1 MARRPKSIGQRLLQS
16 AREAARIERGEIEP
30 ARVTRYT
37 VAEAEVTP
45 PPHYRAGQIREIRD
59 QMEFSQP
66 VFAAALNVSADTIRA
81 WEQGK
86 RKPDG
91 PTLRLLEVAEQHPEV
106 FLNKLR
112 KRTRD
117 GGPARLRTRAV
128 SEPLV

>member
-1 MARRPKSIGQRLLQS
+1 MARRPKSTFGQRLLGS
-16 AREAARIERGEIEP
+16 AREAGRIERGELKP

-86 RKPDG
+86 REPDG
-91 PTLRLLEVAEQHPEV
+91 PTLRLLEVAEEHPEV

-112 KRTRD
+112 KRTR
-117 GGPARLRTRAV
+117 GNRPKVRSA
-128 SEPLV
+128 